1 MKFTTFE
8 PAQSHYK
15 LNQKSVQGDL
25 GHTPYKKNIN
35 YEKCAGIGLNGF
47 ILKKILMRKN
57 GPESRLGFAFIFLNM
72 KPLRQMQVKTLQ
84 VPVVEKTFGTASMT
98 F

>member
-1 MKFTTFE
+1 
-8 PAQSHYK
+8 
-15 LNQKSVQGDL
+15 
-25 GHTPYKKNIN
+25 
-35 YEKCAGIGLNGF
+35 
-47 ILKKILMRKN
+47 MRKN

>member
-47 ILKKILMRKN
+47 IFEITDEKYCTNGKKRSWEPFRICL
-57 GPESRLGFAFIFLNM
+57 LNS
-72 KPLRQMQVKTLQ
+72 
-84 VPVVEKTFGTASMT
+84 TANPANFHPNWAGLAVLLNLAGKS
-98 F
+98 